1 MERRKFNRNAYYS
14 CVGSASG
21 SASVSGSIYSLNFKY
36 DDKVKQSYKRFECRN
51 RDGS

>member
-1 MERRKFNRNAYYS
+1 MKKGVFNWHIGILQNYL
-14 CVGSASG
+14 
-21 SASVSGSIYSLNFKY
+21 IILNPLFIKLKY